1 LAIKQFN
8 DYTCLNI
15 ISRFKIRNQNT
26 NSEAELLDEFH
37 KTGDLGVLGK
47 LYEPYMYL
55 IFGLCLKYLKDT
67 AKSEDAVMQI
77 FESLIKKLR
86 VHKVENFKSWLYTV
100 ARNHCLMQL
109 RSESKSI
116 EISFDETFMENDQL
130 VHHDV
135 SLDEKEE
142 KLQRME
148 ECIERLNEEQRICIR
163 LFFLE
168 EKCYKDI
175 TEITSFSLGQVKSYI
190 QNGKRNLKNCMDRN
204 I

>member
-1 LAIKQFN
+1 M
-8 DYTCLNI
+8 
-15 ISRFKIRNQNT
+15 
-26 NSEAELLDEFH
+26 EAEWLEEYYE
-37 KTGDLGVLGK
+37 TGDLEVLGR

-77 FESLIKKLR
+77 FESLINKLR
-86 VHKVENFKSWLYTV
+86 VHKVDNFKSWLYTV

-109 RSESKSI
+109 RSEGRSK
-116 EISFDETFMENDQL
+116 EVSFDESFVENDQP
-130 VHHDV
+130 VHLDV
-135 SLDEKEE
+135 SQDEKEE
-142 KLQRME
+142 KLRRME
-148 ECIERLNEEQRICIR
+148 ECIEQLNEEQKICIR

>member
-1 LAIKQFN
+1 
-8 DYTCLNI
+8 
-15 ISRFKIRNQNT
+15 
-26 NSEAELLDEFH
+26 
-37 KTGDLGVLGK
+37 
-47 LYEPYMYL
+47 MYL

-86 VHKVENFKSWLYTV
+86 VHKVDNFKSWLYTV

-109 RSESKSI
+109 RSEGKSK
-116 EISFDETFMENDQL
+116 EVPFDESFMENDQL
-130 VHHDV
+130 AHPDV
-135 SLDEKEE
+135 NQHEKEA

-148 ECIERLNEEQRICIR
+148 ECIDQLNEEQRICIR
-163 LFFLE
+163 LFYLE

-175 TEITSFSLGQVKSYI
+175 TEITSFSLNQVKSYI
-190 QNGKRNLKNCMDRN
+190 QNGKRNLKNCMNRT